1 MSAHYGYFMTRILL
15 LAAALS
21 GLLAGPAAAE
31 KQIYNVTLGRRPL
44 GSLQFEGQGSN
55 ATLRLS
61 LDNTPFGLDDGT
73 FEAVTQAKGNEV
85 DYLGTSRGSETR
97 DIAIVR
103 KADTVTAVT
112 ITPHSE
118 MTEMTD
124 ARKVPPGVI
133 SPTEFFA
140 KLANSKTC
148 PSPMAMYDGR
158 RVIQMATTA
167 KKQNDDT
174 VICDMSYKVA
184 MGPGYVFPFYF
195 KSFDVQLAY
204 TARKLATFAM
214 SAGGFTVR
222 LIRQ

>member
-1 MSAHYGYFMTRILL
+1 MAYGFFMTRILL
-15 LAAALS
+15 LVATFS

-31 KQIYNVTLGRRPL
+31 KQIYKVTLGHRSL
-44 GSLQFEGQGSN
+44 GMLQFEGQGSN
-55 ATLRLS
+55 AKLLLS

-73 FEAVTQAKGNEV
+73 FEAVTQAKGHEV

-103 KADTVTAVT
+103 DADTVTAVK
-112 ITPHSE
+112 ITPRSE

-124 ARKVPPGVI
+124 AGKVPAGVI

-140 KLANSKTC
+140 KLANGETC

-158 RVIQMATTA
+158 RVVQMATTA

-174 VICDMSYKVA
+174 VICDISYRVVL
-184 MGPGYVFPFYF
+184 GPGYVWPFYF
-195 KSFDVQLAY
+195 KSFDVHAAY
-204 TARKLATFAM
+204 DARKLATFSM
-214 SAGGFTVR
+214 SGGGFTVR
-222 LIRQ
+222 LTRQ